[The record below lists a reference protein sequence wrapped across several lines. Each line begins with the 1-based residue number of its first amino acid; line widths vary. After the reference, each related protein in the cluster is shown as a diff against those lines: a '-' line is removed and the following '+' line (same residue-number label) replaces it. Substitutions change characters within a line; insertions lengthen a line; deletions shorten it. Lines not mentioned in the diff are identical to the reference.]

1 MGKALLWFLLLLP
14 VVEIAVFIEVGSRI
28 GAGATVG
35 LIVLSAVLGVLLLRR
50 QGLSVLRKAQMA
62 ADRGELPVG
71 AVFEGFCVAVGA
83 ILLIIPGF
91 LTDAVAVLLLIPPLR
106 NALGLWLFE
115 RMRRKGG
122 LHVWMNGR
130 EVDPRHP
137 SRRPAGRP
145 SGVVPGEVID
155 VDYREVDPPGDDADT
170 PKLGESRWGPK
181 DPRP

>member
-14 VVEIAVFIEVGSRI
+14 VLEIAIFIEVGSRI

-35 LIVLSAVLGVLLLRR
+35 LIILSAVLGVLLLRR
-50 QGLSVLRKAQMA
+50 QGLSVLRKAQAA

-71 AVFEGFCVAVGA
+71 AVFEGFCVAVGG

-91 LTDAVAVLLLIPPLR
+91 LTDTVAVLLLLPPLR
-106 NALGLWLFE
+106 NAVGLWLFE

-137 SRRPAGRP
+137 PPRP
-145 SGVVPGEVID
+145 PGAQGTVID
-155 VDYREVDPPGDDADT
+155 VEYQEVDPAGGGGADT
-170 PKLGESRWGPK
+170 PRLEESRWRPK
-181 DPRP
+181 DDRR

>member
-14 VVEIAVFIEVGSRI
+14 VLEIAIFIEVGSRI
-28 GAGATVG
+28 GAGATVA
-35 LIVLSAVLGVLLLRR
+35 LIVLAAVLGVLLLRR
-50 QGLSVLRKAQMA
+50 QGLSVVRKAQMA

-71 AVFEGFCVAVGA
+71 AVFEGFCVAVGG

-130 EVDPRHP
+130 AVDPRHP
-137 SRRPAGRP
+137 SPRPPPRP
-145 SGVVPGEVID
+145 PGAPGEVID
-155 VDYREVDPPGDDADT
+155 VDYREVDPPGGTDADA
-170 PKLGESRWGPK
+170 PRLEESRWGPK

>member
-14 VVEIAVFIEVGSRI
+14 VLEIAVFIEVGSRI
-28 GAGATVG
+28 GAGVTVG
-35 LIVLSAVLGVLLLRR
+35 LVVLSAVLGVLLLRR

-71 AVFEGFCVAVGA
+71 AVFEGFCVAVGG

-91 LTDAVAVLLLIPPLR
+91 LTDTVAVLLLIPPLR
-106 NALGLWLFE
+106 NAIGLWLFE
-115 RMRRKGG
+115 RMRRKSG

-137 SRRPAGRP
+137 PHRP
-145 SGVVPGEVID
+145 PGAQGTVID
-155 VDYREVDPPGDDADT
+155 VDYHEVDPAGGADT
-170 PKLGESRWGPK
+170 PKLEESRWGPK
-181 DPRP
+181 GPRP